1 MFILVFIIFIVKM
14 IHVIYGA
21 EQWSN
26 ILNLQLGSQTSEFIL
41 VFIFFGKR
49 VNYNL
54 IFMSI

>member
-26 ILNLQLGSQTSEFIL
+26 ILNLQLGSQTNEFIL
-41 VFIFFGKR
+41 FCYFFLEN
-49 VNYNL
+49 V
-54 IFMSI
+54 